1 MIRINLLPSKKSK
14 KLNKGIYEL
23 ILFLMIIGFLVAS
36 CFIINSSLDNQILIA
51 KNEVSKLNR
60 EYKRL
65 GKIKKEVD
73 GFKKRKEELQ
83 KKIDLVKRLKQGQK
97 GYYEILRDLEYAMP
111 EDVWISK
118 FDFKGNN
125 VNLSGSSLRTASIN
139 EFILNL
145 YATKMFDNIDLKV
158 VKKVTVENIDINDFD
173 ITAKIKIGG

>member
-1 MIRINLLPSKKSK
+1 MIRINLLASKKRK

-23 ILFLMIIGFLVAS
+23 ILFVMIVGFLVAS

-51 KNEVSKLNR
+51 KNEISKLER

-65 GKIKKEVD
+65 SKIKIEVD
-73 GFKKRKEELQ
+73 GFKKQKEELQ

-97 GYYEILRDLEYAMP
+97 GYYEILRNLEYAMP

-118 FDFKGNN
+118 FDFKNDSL
-125 VNLSGSSLRTASIN
+125 NLNGSSLRTASIN

-145 YATKMFDNIDLKV
+145 YATKMFDNIDLKT
-158 VKKVTVENIDINDFD
+158 VKKITVENIDINDFS
-173 ITAKIKIGG
+173 ITAKVKIGG